1 MSNIKFHTN
10 RQVALQMALEEAKR
24 TIGSTGS
31 TRFVLE
37 TADMFYQWLQD
48 APMKDQ
54 DIDNKYWL
62 DGSTKTKPK
71 DKK

>member
-37 TADMFYQWLQD
+37 TADAFYQWLQD

-54 DIDNKYWL
+54 DIDNKFWL

-71 DKK
+71 DKL

>member
-10 RQVALQMALEEAKR
+10 RQVALQIAMEHSKR
-24 TIGSTGS
+24 AMGTYGNIGG
-31 TRFVLE
+31 VLE
-37 TADMFYQWLQD
+37 YADKFYEWLQD

-54 DIDNKYWL
+54 DVDNKFWL

-71 DKK
+71 DKL

>member
-1 MSNIKFHTN
+1 MSSIKFHTN

-37 TADMFYQWLQD
+37 TADVFYQWLQD

-54 DIDNKYWL
+54 DIDNKFWL

-71 DKK
+71 DK

>member
-37 TADMFYQWLQD
+37 TADVFYQWLQD

-54 DIDNKYWL
+54 DIDNKFWL

-71 DKK
+71 DK